1 MRSERVLIG
10 SVLFLAVGL
19 GLIFGFCNGTTG
31 FTFGYPFSATSLH
44 VDITTTGVPALAG
57 LALIGLGCLLLLLS
71 LILGFTGAFA
81 GQGQSYEAPIRR
93 GEPFE
98 E

>member
-1 MRSERVLIG
+1 MRSNGVLIG
-10 SVLFLAVGL
+10 SVVFLAVGL
-19 GLIFGFCNGTTG
+19 GLIFGFCHGTTG

-44 VDITTTGVPALAG
+44 LDITTTGLPALAG
-57 LALIGLGCLLLLLS
+57 LVLTGIGCLLLLLS
-71 LILGFTGAFA
+71 FILAFG
-81 GQGQSYEAPIRR
+81 GQGRVYEAPIRR

>member
-1 MRSERVLIG
+1 MRSGRVLVG

-44 VDITTTGVPALAG
+44 LDITTTGVPALAG
-57 LALIGLGCLLLLLS
+57 LALTGLGCLLLLLS
-71 LILGFTGAFA
+71 LILALA

-93 GEPFE
+93 VEPFE

>member
-31 FTFGYPFSATSLH
+31 FSFGYPFSATSLH
-44 VDITTTGVPALAG
+44 IDITTTGVPALAG
-57 LALIGLGCLLLLLS
+57 MALTGFGCLLLLLS
-71 LILGFTGAFA
+71 LFLACA
-81 GQGQSYEAPIRR
+81 GQVQTFDAPVRR
-93 GEPFE
+93 GEPFQE
-98 E
+98 

>member
-1 MRSERVLIG
+1 MRSNRVLVG

-44 VDITTTGVPALAG
+44 IDITTTGVAALAG
-57 LALIGLGCLLLLLS
+57 LALTGLGCLLLLLS
-71 LILGFTGAFA
+71 LILAFA
-81 GQGQSYEAPIRR
+81 GQGQTYEAPIRR

>member
-31 FTFGYPFSATSLH
+31 FSFGYPFSATSLH
-44 VDITTTGVPALAG
+44 IDITTTGVPALAG
-57 LALIGLGCLLLLLS
+57 MALTGFGCRS
-71 LILGFTGAFA
+71 
-81 GQGQSYEAPIRR
+81 SC
-93 GEPFE
+93 
-98 E
+98 